1 MKPARAGM
9 QKVFQLRGKI
19 ESFVQYKLAQEKRK
33 VEVRTYAAQLVM
45 KEDQQEQGAMQIAIK
60 EYQQKQGA
68 MQKAGAGTHAH
79 CILQ

>member
-1 MKPARAGM
+1 MKPAGAGM
-9 QKVFQLRGKI
+9 QKLFQLRGKI

-45 KEDQQEQGAMQIAIK
+45 KEDQQEQGAIK